1 MNFALFLFVALVIT
15 GGIWLFDVLKNKW
28 LRKKQGQT
36 AGEHAYK
43 DSLIVEYAKS
53 FFPVILIVFVIRS
66 FIVEPFKIPS
76 GSMIPTLSIG
86 DFILVNKFTYGIRL
100 PILNKK
106 IIEINHPKNGDVM
119 VFRYPENPGLDYIK
133 RVIGIPGDK
142 VEYYNKQLKVNGEV
156 VSQNFLSN
164 FDYSKSGLN
173 HTVAKKYQETLKDAQ
188 YSILVQPTSPT
199 VRLEEV
205 KLFSGRENCRYQD
218 DGFSCVVPAGQYFLM
233 GDNRDDSNDSRYWG
247 FVPDENIV
255 GKAFLIW
262 FHWEQLDRVGIAIK

>member
-1 MNFALFLFVALVIT
+1 MNFALFLFVALVVT

-28 LRKKQGQT
+28 LRKKQGQA
-36 AGEHAYK
+36 AGGQAYK

-106 IIEINHPKNGDVM
+106 IIEVNQPKNGDVM

-133 RVIGIPGDK
+133 RVIGVPGDK
-142 VEYYNKQLKVNGEV
+142 VEYYNKQLKINGQV
-156 VSQNFLSN
+156 VSQHFLSN

-173 HTVAKKYQETLKDAQ
+173 HTVAKKYQENSKNAQ

-218 DGFSCVVPAGQYFLM
+218 DGFSCVVPAGHYFLM